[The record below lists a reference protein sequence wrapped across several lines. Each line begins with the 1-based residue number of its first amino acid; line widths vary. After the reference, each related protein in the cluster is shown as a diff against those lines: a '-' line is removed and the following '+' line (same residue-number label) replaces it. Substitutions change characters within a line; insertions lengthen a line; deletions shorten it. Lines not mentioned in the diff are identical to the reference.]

1 VLVTFIPALELRAS
15 IPLGIIHY
23 KVLPWPAVF
32 GVCVLANAVMG
43 IVVFLLIKRILPVVA
58 RNRVIGPLYARYVAR
73 TQRNFSKAVDKY
85 GEWAL
90 AVFIG
95 IPLPGTG
102 AFSGALAAQLIGL
115 RFRKFFVANFLGVLI
130 AGVAVTA
137 VTLTG
142 NAALKRWLFLNDPK
156 PAETQQAP
164 AEPDQPPSGGAASPP
179 PPTRHRPGGP
189 RSTAGRR
196 PTAGRPTFPIRHR
209 ASPEPSLICSAE
221 SGRIPSHRCALPR
234 RPDALSTREVT
245 CR

>member
-1 VLVTFIPALELRAS
+1 MLVTFIPALELRAS

-164 AEPDQPPSGGAASPP
+164 AEPDQPPSGETMRQVPPAADEASARWPEIDRWPP
-179 PPTRHRPGGP
+179 ADRWPPNLPDP
-189 RSTAGRR
+189 
-196 PTAGRPTFPIRHR
+196 
-209 ASPEPSLICSAE
+209 
-221 SGRIPSHRCALPR
+221 PSHTA
-234 RPDALSTREVT
+234 
-245 CR
+245 